1 MARPYANDLRRK
13 FLQAY
18 EQGKG
23 TLGELAEQFGVSE
36 GWAKKISATRTRT
49 GRMERPPWRR
59 GPVSRVTV
67 TVQEW
72 MGEQIRKQPDL
83 TLRELQAQLQAVQ
96 GVGLSIGRLWLALRQ
111 MGLRLKKSH
120 SILEVDKSPQN
131 ANVPRWTNILE
142 CQCPEVDEY
151 PQMPMSRGGQISSK
165 ANVPRWTN
173 ILECQC
179 PEVDEYPQMLMWF
192 HRRGSARRACRR
204 SVRRF
209 GKRAL
214 RNRVLGP
221 RIRAAITT

>member
-1 MARPYANDLRRK
+1 MLAILRSTRMARPYANDLRRK

-49 GRMERPPWRR
+49 GQIERPPWRR

-120 SILEVDKSPQN
+120 SM
-131 ANVPRWTNILE
+131 PRNKKRR
-142 CQCPEVDEY
+142 QR
-151 PQMPMSRGGQISSK
+151 SSAGKRGGK
-165 ANVPRWTN
+165 P
-173 ILECQC
+173 
-179 PEVDEYPQMLMWF
+179 
-192 HRRGSARRACRR
+192 
-204 SVRRF
+204 
-209 GKRAL
+209 
-214 RNRVLGP
+214 
-221 RIRAAITT
+221 